1 MMKKEEENVEKVK
14 EEILRWRHKVLIGNK

>member
-1 MMKKEEENVEKVK
+1 MKKEEENVEKVK